1 MSLDKDTV
9 KNMAYLARIRVEEDK
24 LEPLAGELS
33 AIMGWIEHL
42 QELNTDGVEPMASV
56 VAVGLPLRKDVVTDG
71 NCRDAVLGNAP
82 DAEDGFYAVPKVV
95 E

>member
-9 KNMAYLARIRVEEDK
+9 KNIAYLARIRVDDDK

-33 AIMGWIEHL
+33 SILGWIEQL
-42 QELNTDGVEPMASV
+42 QELDTDGVEPMASV
-56 VAVGLPLRKDVVTDG
+56 AAIDLPQRKDAVTDG
-71 NCRDAVLGNAP
+71 NCRDAVLKNAP
-82 DAEDGFYAVPKVV
+82 DPEDGFFTVPKVV

>member
-9 KNMAYLARIRVEEDK
+9 KNIAYLARIRMDEAK

-33 AIMGWIEHL
+33 SILGWIEQL
-42 QELNTDGVEPMASV
+42 QELDTDGVEPMASV
-56 VAVGLPLRKDVVTDG
+56 ADMQLPQRKDVVTDG
-71 NCRDAVLGNAP
+71 NCRDAVLKNAP
-82 DAEDGFYAVPKVV
+82 DPEDGFFTVPKVV

>member
-9 KNMAYLARIRVEEDK
+9 KNIAYLARMRVSDDK

-33 AIMGWIEHL
+33 SIMDWIEQL
-42 QELNTDGVEPMASV
+42 QELDTDGVEPMASV
-56 VAVGLPLRKDVVTDG
+56 SDVTLPQRKDVVTDG
-71 NCRDAVLGNAP
+71 NCQAAVLKNAP
-82 DAEDGFYAVPKVV
+82 DAVDGFFTVPKVV

>member
-9 KNMAYLARIRVEEDK
+9 KQIAYLARIRVADEK

-33 AIMGWIEHL
+33 SILDWIEQL
-42 QELNTDGVEPMASV
+42 QELDTDGVEPMASV
-56 VAVGLPLRKDVVTDG
+56 SDVTLPQRKDVVTDG
-71 NCRDAVLGNAP
+71 NCQGAVIQNAP
-82 DAEDGFYAVPKVV
+82 DPEDGFYTVPKVV

>member
-9 KNMAYLARIRVEEDK
+9 KNIAYLARMRVADEK

-33 AIMGWIEHL
+33 SIMDWIEQL
-42 QELNTDGVEPMASV
+42 QELDTDGVEPMASV
-56 VAVGLPLRKDVVTDG
+56 SDVTLPQRKDVVTDG
-71 NCRDAVLGNAP
+71 NCQAAVLKNAP
-82 DAEDGFYAVPKVV
+82 DADDGFFTVPKVV

>member
-9 KNMAYLARIRVEEDK
+9 KNIAYLARIRVADDK

-33 AIMGWIEHL
+33 SIMDWIEQL
-42 QELNTDGVEPMASV
+42 QELDTDGVEPMASV
-56 VAVGLPLRKDVVTDG
+56 SAIDLPQRKDAVTDG
-71 NCRDAVLGNAP
+71 NCQKAVLKNAP
-82 DAEDGFYAVPKVV
+82 DGEDGFFTVPKVV

>member
-9 KNMAYLARIRVEEDK
+9 KNIAYLARMRVDDDK

-33 AIMGWIEHL
+33 AIMGWIEQL
-42 QELNTDGVEPMASV
+42 QELDTDGVEPMASV
-56 VAVGLPLRKDVVTDG
+56 AAMDLPQRQDRVTDG
-71 NCRDAVLGNAP
+71 NCRDAVLKNAP
-82 DAEDGFYAVPKVV
+82 DTVDGFFTVPKVV

>member
-9 KNMAYLARIRVEEDK
+9 RKIAYLARIRVADEA

-33 AIMGWIEHL
+33 GILDWVEQL
-42 QELNTDGVEPMASV
+42 SELDTDGVEPLTSV
-56 VAVGLPLRKDVVTDG
+56 ADVTAPMRTDVVTDG
-71 NCRDAVLGNAP
+71 NCRDAVITNAP
-82 DAEDGFYAVPKVV
+82 DAEDGFYTVPKVV

>member
-9 KNMAYLARIRVEEDK
+9 KNIAYLARIRVSDDK

-33 AIMGWIEHL
+33 AIMDWIEQL
-42 QELNTDGVEPMASV
+42 QELDTDGVEPMASV
-56 VAVGLPLRKDVVTDG
+56 AAMALPQRKDAVTDG
-71 NCRDAVLGNAP
+71 NCQAAVLKNAP
-82 DAEDGFYAVPKVV
+82 DREDGFFTVPKVV

>member
-9 KNMAYLARIRVEEDK
+9 KNIAYLARIRVEEDK

-33 AIMGWIEHL
+33 SIMGWIEQL
-42 QELNTDGVEPMASV
+42 QELDTEGVEPMASV
-56 VAVGLPLRKDVVTDG
+56 VAVELPQRKDVVTDG
-71 NCRDAVLGNAP
+71 NCRDAVLRNAP
-82 DAEDGFYAVPKVV
+82 EAEDGFFTVPKVV

>member
-9 KNMAYLARIRVEEDK
+9 KNIAYLARMRVADEK

-33 AIMGWIEHL
+33 SIMDWIEQL
-42 QELNTDGVEPMASV
+42 QELDTDGVEPMASV
-56 VAVGLPLRKDVVTDG
+56 CDVTLPQRKDVVTDG
-71 NCRDAVLGNAP
+71 NCQAAVLKNAP
-82 DAEDGFYAVPKVV
+82 DADEGFFTVPKVV

>member
-9 KNMAYLARIRVEEDK
+9 KNIAYLARIRVEEDK

-33 AIMGWIEHL
+33 SIMGWIEQL
-42 QELNTDGVEPMASV
+42 QELDTDGVEPMASV
-56 VAVGLPLRKDVVTDG
+56 CDVTLPQRKDVVNDG
-71 NCRDAVLGNAP
+71 DCRDAVLRNAP
-82 DAEDGFYAVPKVV
+82 DAEDGFFTVPKVV

>member
-9 KNMAYLARIRVEEDK
+9 KNIAYLARIRVADDK

-33 AIMGWIEHL
+33 AIMGWIEQL

-56 VAVGLPLRKDVVTDG
+56 AAMSLPQRKDVVTDG
-71 NCRDAVLGNAP
+71 NCRDAVLKNAP
-82 DAEDGFYAVPKVV
+82 DPEDGFFTVPKVV

>member
-1 MSLDKDTV
+1 MSLDMDTV

-33 AIMGWIEHL
+33 AIMGWIEQL
-42 QELNTDGVEPMASV
+42 QELDTDGVEPMASV
-56 VAVGLPLRKDVVTDG
+56 VNVSLPQRKDVVTDG

-82 DAEDGFYAVPKVV
+82 DAEDGFFTVPKVL